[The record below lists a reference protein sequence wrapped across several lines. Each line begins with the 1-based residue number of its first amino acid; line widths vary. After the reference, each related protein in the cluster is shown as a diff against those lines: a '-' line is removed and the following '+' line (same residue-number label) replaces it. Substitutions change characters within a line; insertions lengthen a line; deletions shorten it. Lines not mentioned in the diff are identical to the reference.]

1 MSLAAEGRV
10 PGFTTAMGRT
20 RWAACA
26 LLALLCCRGAMGL
39 RTERTPEKAMAK
51 TSLRAEVTVTQQGP
65 ALLVNGKRAAPLT
78 LFINL
83 TGGNPDAGLSTVRR
97 AAAVG
102 VNIVSFVCHHFPWPK
117 PGEQADYGEWDRQI
131 DAILQANPNALLIPR
146 IGMSNIPGWWANENS
161 DEMMLYDNGQRGM
174 VSMASEKWRK
184 EAGEMLRLLVRHL
197 EDKYTDHML
206 GYHPCGQNT
215 GEWFY
220 DRVWENLIP
229 SYEKPMEVA
238 WRKRL
243 KDDAAKLPGADER
256 RAGGLGLLLDP
267 ANQQGLADFWAFQQD
282 AMVEPLEHFARVIK
296 EETKGRKLV
305 AYFYGYTFELS
316 ALPGGPAVS
325 GHLALERLLRC
336 KDVDI
341 VCSPISYSDRQPG
354 GGGMFMAPI
363 DSVQLHGK
371 LWLNEDDT
379 RTYLSSVEDGYGR
392 AGTLDETL
400 AVHDRNFAHIASRG
414 AACWWMDLPGNGWLD
429 SDEIW
434 QNCAQEKA
442 LYQRLARA
450 PKPYRPD
457 IAVVVDEKSLLHLAY
472 GNQVSV
478 QLTHELRKELYR
490 MGAPVGFYLL
500 SDVCAGKVKWPKVY
514 VFMNAIALD
523 EAQRR
528 ALLRQVRKPG
538 KTAIWFYAPG
548 FIKGATASAELVSV
562 LTGISVE
569 QETAPVSP
577 RAVATEQ
584 ALGMMPDVRKGEEFG
599 PVAPFFPL
607 FYANDPQATELAK
620 YVATGRTAAAIKQV
634 GGGSSVFIGTLRAT
648 PGLLREIARLAG
660 AHIYLDS
667 DDITIAGNGIIA
679 VHATSDGEK
688 VLRLPR
694 VCTLKDAFSGQ
705 IVLKK
710 GSEIRLPM
718 RLGETRIFVET
729 PP

>member
-1 MSLAAEGRV
+1 MTRDYRALAI
-10 PGFTTAMGRT
+10 
-20 RWAACA
+20 CA
-26 LLALLCCRGAMGL
+26 LLLLPCCEATGFRASGKVEEKVAQTRALETKVVAG
-39 RTERTPEKAMAK
+39 KH
-51 TSLRAEVTVTQQGP
+51 GP
-65 ALLVNGKRAAPLT
+65 VLLVNGKRAAPLT

-83 TGGNPDAGLSTVRR
+83 TGAKPDAGLSTVRR

-117 PGEQADYGEWDRQI
+117 PGEQADYSQWDRQI

-146 IGMSNIPGWWANENS
+146 IGMSNIPGWWANENP

-174 VSMASEKWRK
+174 VSVASEKWRK
-184 EAGEMLRLLVRHL
+184 DAGEMLRLLVRHL
-197 EDKYTDHML
+197 EDKYRDHML

-229 SYEKPMEVA
+229 SFEKPMETA
-238 WRKRL
+238 WRKRV
-243 KDDAAKLPGADER
+243 KDDSAKLPGADER
-256 RAGGLGLLLDP
+256 RGGGLGLLLDP
-267 ANQQGLADFWAFQQD
+267 ASQQRLADFWAFQQD
-282 AMVEPLEHFARVIK
+282 AMVSPLERFARVIK

-305 AYFYGYTFELS
+305 VYFYGYTFELS

-336 KDVDI
+336 NDVDI
-341 VCSPISYSDRQPG
+341 VCSPISYGDRQPG
-354 GGGMFMAPI
+354 GGGMFMAAI

-392 AGTLDETL
+392 AGTLAETL

-434 QNCAQEKA
+434 QNCAKEKQVYGK
-442 LYQRLARA
+442 LVRTQQ
-450 PKPYRPD
+450 PYRPE
-457 IAVVVDEKSLLHLAY
+457 IAVVVDERSLLHLAY

-514 VFMNAIALD
+514 VFLNAIALD
-523 EAQRR
+523 AKQRQ
-528 ALLRQVRKPG
+528 ALLQQVRRPG

-548 FIKGATASAELVSV
+548 FIENATASAELVSA
-562 LTGISVE
+562 LTGIRVE
-569 QETAPVSP
+569 QEGAPASP
-577 RAVATEQ
+577 RASISEQ
-584 ALGMMPDVRKGEEFG
+584 SLAVLGGVRAGEEFG
-599 PVAPFFPL
+599 PVAPFSPL
-607 FYANDPQATELAK
+607 FYVNDPEARELAK
-620 YVATGRTAAAIKQV
+620 YVATGRTAAAMKEV
-634 GGGSSVFIGTLRAT
+634 GGGRSVFIGTLRAT

-660 AHIYLDS
+660 AHIYCDS
-667 DDITIAGNGIIA
+667 DDIIIAGNGIIA

-688 VLRLPR
+688 VLRLPQ
-694 VCTLKDAFSGQ
+694 VWTLKDALSGEV
-705 IVLKK
+705 VLKQ
-710 GSEIRLPM
+710 GSEVRFAM
-718 RLGETRIFVET
+718 KLGESRLFLVTARGRG
-729 PP
+729 P